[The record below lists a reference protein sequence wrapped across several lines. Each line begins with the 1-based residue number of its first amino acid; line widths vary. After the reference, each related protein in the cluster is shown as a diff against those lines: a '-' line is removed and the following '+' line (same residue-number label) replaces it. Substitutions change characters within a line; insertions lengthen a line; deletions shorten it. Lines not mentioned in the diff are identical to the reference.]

1 MMRAKFYIL
10 FIAMALFA
18 FCSCSSDDPD
28 NGRNNES
35 TATPT
40 NITPTLN
47 WGENSQEIKLS
58 QNNSLQLSVE
68 NDTLLRYVDYNKNS
82 TIDYKFKDDKLVAAS
97 LTQPNILSTNDIVK
111 HWLKGYS
118 KISESDNTV
127 FYIAQAKK
135 TIALGRIIQGSDAQ
149 YASVAWTYIDEN
161 EDITT
166 NGPDFSPSGAV
177 NGYEYVDLGLGI
189 GWCVQN
195 LGASSPT
202 EVGNYYMWG
211 ETVAR
216 SSCWWWYYSLYTGDT
231 STYLDDRKFYTPYSD
246 ITGTK
251 YDAVKAKMGEKWRMP
266 SRAEAMALI
275 NNCQISV
282 GDYNGVSGFI
292 ITGPSGKSIFIPK
305 NGRKKKE
312 EISSA
317 IGANLWTSTNSSSGD
332 SYIIAIRADASA
344 EVNTAPCFYGYPMR
358 GVIDLQ

>member
-1 MMRAKFYIL
+1 
-10 FIAMALFA
+10 MALFA

-246 ITGTK
+246 ITGSK

-312 EISSA
+312 EIR
-317 IGANLWTSTNSSSGD
+317 NK
-332 SYIIAIRADASA
+332 
-344 EVNTAPCFYGYPMR
+344 
-358 GVIDLQ
+358 